1 MKLTLYPLVAG
12 EMPIRPAE
20 SRRDWMDSAREA
32 FPYRCLPLALANQ
45 HGWEV
50 FTPFDFEAEWTGGEL
65 PADVVVR
72 SEKPI
77 PQGSPGA
84 PLANF
89 GEGVLTFELSFM
101 LRTPEG
107 WNTFV
112 TGPMN
117 GIKDGIAPL
126 SGMIE
131 TDWSPYSFTMN
142 WRFTR
147 PGKVRFSAGETVA
160 TLFPVQRNLF
170 ETFEPE
176 IMSIHDDP
184 ETYRHFME
192 WREQRADFA
201 ERLLRHETGAVE
213 EKWQKTYYRGLYPK
227 GDKGPEDHKIK
238 LRVKPFA
245 PRKE

>member
-1 MKLTLYPLVAG
+1 MKFTLYPLVAG
-12 EMPIRPAE
+12 DPPIRPAE
-20 SRRDWMDSAREA
+20 SRRDWMDQAREA

-50 FTPFDFEAEWTGGEL
+50 FTPFDFEAEWNGGEL
-65 PADVVVR
+65 PGDVVVR
-72 SEKPI
+72 SDAPI
-77 PQGSPGA
+77 PPGASGA

-117 GIKDGIAPL
+117 AIKDGIAPL
-126 SGMIE
+126 SGVIE

-147 PGKVRFSAGETVA
+147 PGKVRFCAGEAVA
-160 TLFPVQRNLF
+160 TLFPVRRDLF
-170 ETFEPE
+170 DTLEPE
-176 IMSIHDDP
+176 IVSIHTDP
-184 ETYRHFME
+184 ATYRHFME
-192 WREQRADFA
+192 WREQRAEFA
-201 ERLLRHETGAVE
+201 RRLLEHDPEAVE

-227 GDKGPEDHKIK
+227 GDKGPGDHKIK
-238 LRVKPFA
+238 LRVKPFR
-245 PRKE
+245 PPKP

>member
-20 SRRDWMDSAREA
+20 PRRDWMDAAREA

-50 FTPFDFEAEWTGGEL
+50 FTPFDFEAEWNGGEL

-72 SEKPI
+72 SAQPI

-126 SGMIE
+126 SGVIE

-147 PGKVRFSAGETVA
+147 PGKVRFSAGEAVA
-160 TLFPVQRNLF
+160 KSHSRPGNCPSASDQASTGRPCTMSGSKSARPDLRTRFVSPLEILKSAGSDSAKSTSRKSRNGSRLSTELAMELRSAQCSICGRPMPV
-170 ETFEPE
+170 
-176 IMSIHDDP
+176 S
-184 ETYRHFME
+184 
-192 WREQRADFA
+192 
-201 ERLLRHETGAVE
+201 
-213 EKWQKTYYRGLYPK
+213 
-227 GDKGPEDHKIK
+227 
-238 LRVKPFA
+238 
-245 PRKE
+245 